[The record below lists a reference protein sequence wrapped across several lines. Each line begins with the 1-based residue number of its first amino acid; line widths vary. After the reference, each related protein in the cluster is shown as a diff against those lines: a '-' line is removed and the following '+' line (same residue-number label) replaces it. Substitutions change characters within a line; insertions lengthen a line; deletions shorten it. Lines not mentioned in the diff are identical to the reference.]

1 VKSLTSTLDGTRVL
15 VVEDELLVA
24 MMIEEALQ
32 LAGCVILG
40 PISDLPQA
48 LRAAREQVIDV
59 ALLDVNLAGARVFPV
74 AAVLAERSVPYVF
87 MTGYGRGM
95 LPVEYANRPTI
106 GKPFKLRDLTDSLSA
121 ALRAANARGR

>member
-1 VKSLTSTLDGTRVL
+1 MELPTSPLDGTRVL

-24 MMIEEALQ
+24 MMIEQVLR
-32 LAGCVILG
+32 LAGCVIIG
-40 PISDLPQA
+40 PVNDLPKA
-48 LRAAREQVIDV
+48 LQAAREQAIDV

-95 LPVEYANRPTI
+95 LPAEYANRPTI
-106 GKPFKLRDLTDSLSA
+106 GKPFKLQELTDNLSA
-121 ALRAANARGR
+121 ALRAADALRR